1 MTNTSKNMLWIR
13 PEDGPLST
21 TTLQQWRGT
30 QEDVWIEVVG
40 STLQG
45 LVSHAEMVDTKRAI
59 YAGCFVDVGGVP
71 LLDVESTLEF
81 ARWLCTSRRA
91 AMMWVPLEPS
101 SLCLFD
107 ALPIDILCI
116 DPLWPAFGVERIQ
129 QSVLKWFENETD
141 KRIVLRI
148 DPNLIHVDD
157 IDWLR
162 AEGWCLNT
170 EVEV

>member
-1 MTNTSKNMLWIR
+1 MLWIR
-13 PEDGPLST
+13 PNDGPVSI

-30 QEDVWIEVVG
+30 AENVRIELVE

-45 LVSHAEMVDTKRAI
+45 LVSRAEMVDAKRMI
-59 YAGCFVDVGGVP
+59 FAGCLIEVDGKQV
-71 LLDVESTLEF
+71 LDVESSLEF
-81 ARWLCTSRRA
+81 ARWLCMARRS

-107 ALPIDILCI
+107 ALPIEALCI
-116 DPLWPAFGVERIQ
+116 DPLCPDFGVGRIQ
-129 QSVLKWFENETD
+129 QDVLKWFESQTD

-148 DPNLIHVDD
+148 DPNVIHVEDVE
-157 IDWLR
+157 WLR

-170 EVEV
+170 EVEA

>member
-1 MTNTSKNMLWIR
+1 MFWIR
-13 PEDGPLST
+13 PDDGPVLI
-21 TTLQQWRGT
+21 TTLSQWRGT
-30 QEDVWIEVVG
+30 AENVQIEIVE

-45 LVSHAEMVDTKRAI
+45 LVSRAEMVDAKRSI
-59 YAGCFVDVGGVP
+59 FAGCLIEVDGQQA
-71 LLDVESTLEF
+71 LDVESSLEF
-81 ARWLCTSRRA
+81 ARWLCMGRRS

-107 ALPIDILCI
+107 ALPIEALCI
-116 DPLWPAFGVERIQ
+116 DPLWHAFGVQRIQ
-129 QSVLKWFENETD
+129 QDVLKWFERQTD

-148 DPNLIHVDD
+148 DPNVIHMEDAE
-157 IDWLR
+157 WLR